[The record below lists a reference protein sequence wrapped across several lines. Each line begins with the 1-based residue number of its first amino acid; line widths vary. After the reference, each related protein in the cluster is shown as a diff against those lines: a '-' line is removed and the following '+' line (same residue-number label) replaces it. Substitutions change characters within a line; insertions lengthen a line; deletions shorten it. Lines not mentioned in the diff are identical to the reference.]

1 MAETGLCHEKPV
13 FAMVPTSLNPL
24 PLLTPSNPF
33 HISVCYD
40 RLYHPDLLSIFLTYT
55 AHRDVCVREDT
66 GWSGISQ
73 DNS

>member
-40 RLYHPDLLSIFLTYT
+40 CLYHPDLLSIFLYLITFSYLQQKG
-55 AHRDVCVREDT
+55 RIGVYSFR
-66 GWSGISQ
+66 
-73 DNS
+73 

>member
-40 RLYHPDLLSIFLTYT
+40 RLYHPDLLSIFLLVILS
-55 AHRDVCVREDT
+55 AFDHNQ
-66 GWSGISQ
+66 IA
-73 DNS
+73 